1 VNDLIDKEL
10 AGQSHPEC
18 SGQQLSG
25 WRSVTSGVPQRSI
38 LGPVLFNIFIS
49 DVERGM
55 KCAISKFAVVT
66 KLSSEVNTPE
76 EWDIIPRDLDKF
88 KKWASV
94 NLTKFNK
101 AKCRVLHM
109 GQDNP

>member
-1 VNDLIDKEL
+1 
-10 AGQSHPEC
+10 
-18 SGQQLSG
+18 
-25 WRSVTSGVPQRSI
+25 
-38 LGPVLFNIFIS
+38 
-49 DVERGM
+49 M

-109 GQDNP
+109 GQDTPWHMLGDEGIESSPAEKDLGVLVDKKLDMSWQCVLAAQKANRMLG